1 MAGMHSDNYEL
12 ARSSAPQSI
21 KDYSAFTDK
30 QWNSKADLSGGVYQ
44 SQNSLVE
51 FDLSNIYRSDGYSD
65 VSDYYCVIPTVMIAT
80 CVTNAGATVT
90 PPTAGYALCTLKNNY
105 QNLIHSV
112 EMTLNGKTIHD
123 HQSFVNIYS
132 NFKMLSSMSPSD
144 LKSNNTNFGMA
155 PDLDNHKSM
164 RFRTAAVG
172 AATAGV
178 SGFGIT
184 NNAPFDTSASFQQT
198 VSQNDG
204 KGNPAL
210 LQRINRTVD
219 TTANSSYNALFGTN
233 RIMTEDQLKAE
244 YKPHYTVSGNF
255 MYWFDYA
262 IINLK
267 YIVDAIAKIGLV
279 KKAELKLKMYV
290 NTGAL
295 SVKVYGAANATAPST
310 TSYGAVTTTFANTC
324 PMTVN
329 LLTGN
334 AAVGGFYDNTVD
346 TIIAGLYISKP
357 PSSFN
362 GGSAFTVALPG
373 LNSPLSQCLLYHSN
387 IKLDNQSDTE
397 YANANR
403 AKKIVYEKILYANSV
418 GITIGGQIDKIIT
431 SSIKNPIAV
440 VIVPYIAK
448 NLAGGLA
455 LTTALPFAQ
464 YESPYDTAPSTGAPL
479 SITNI
484 SVTLGG
490 IKVANEVLNYTYE
503 NFLQQVSLAETI
515 ASSDIGLNVGL
526 VNQEY
531 WESNRVYYIDLARS
545 RDIDKTV
552 SRELIVKGKN
562 SSNVPIDCLIFA
574 VYLDEFNID
583 VVTGVVTM

>member
-44 SQNSLVE
+44 AQNSLVE
-51 FDLSNIYRSDGYSD
+51 FDLSSIYRSDGYSD
-65 VSDYYCVIPTVMIAT
+65 VSDYYAVIPTCMAACT
-80 CVTNAGATVT
+80 VTAAGATLAV
-90 PPTAGYALCTLKNNY
+90 PTAGYALCALKNNY

-155 PDLDNHKSM
+155 SELDNHRSM
-164 RFRTAAVG
+164 EFSTAAI
-172 AATAGV
+172 AAVSAGC

-184 NNAPFDTSASFQQT
+184 NNNPFDTAASMLQT
-198 VSQNDG
+198 IKQNDG
-204 KGNPAL
+204 KGNAAL
-210 LQRINRTVD
+210 NQRINRIVD
-219 TTANSSYNALFGTN
+219 TTANSTFNNLFGTN
-233 RIMTEDQLKAE
+233 RIMTEEQLKAE
-244 YKPHYTVSGNF
+244 YKPHYTVTADGKF

-290 NTGAL
+290 NTGAV
-295 SVKVYGAANATAPST
+295 SVKVFGANDVT
-310 TSYGAVTTTFANTC
+310 TSYGAMTTTFSNTC
-324 PMTVN
+324 PLTVN
-329 LLTGN
+329 LLTGTSAN
-334 AAVGGFYDNTVD
+334 GGFAANTD
-346 TIIAGLYISKP
+346 TIIAGLYICKP

-362 GGSAFTVALPG
+362 GGSALTVAITSLS
-373 LNSPLSQCLLYHSN
+373 SPLNQCLLYHSN
-387 IKLDNQSDTE
+387 IKLDGQTDTE

-418 GITIGGQIDKIIT
+418 GIGVGNQIDKIIT

-440 VIVPYIAK
+440 VIIPFIAK

-484 SVTLGG
+484 SITLGG

-503 NFLQQVSLAETI
+503 NFLHQVSLAETI

-526 VNQEY
+526 INQEY
-531 WESNRVYYIDLARS
+531 WESNRVYYVDLARS
-545 RDIDKTV
+545 RDIDKTI

-562 SSNVPIDCLIFA
+562 SSNVPIDCVIFA

-583 VVTGVVTM
+583 VVTGVVSM

>member
-1 MAGMHSDNYEL
+1 MSGMHSDNYEL
-12 ARSSAPQSI
+12 SRSSAPQSI

-30 QWNSKADLSGGVYQ
+30 QWNTKSDLSGGVYQ
-44 SQNSLVE
+44 TQNSLIE

-65 VSDYYCVIPTVMIAT
+65 VSDYYAVIPTCMVACT
-80 CVTNAGATVT
+80 VTNAGVT
-90 PPTAGYALCTLKNNY
+90 LAVPTAGYALCSLKNNY
-105 QNLIHSV
+105 QNLIHSI

-123 HQSFVNIYS
+123 HQSFLNIYS
-132 NFKMLSSMSPSD
+132 NFKMLSSMTPSD

-155 PDLDNHKSM
+155 AELDNHRSM
-164 RFRTAAVG
+164 EFLTAAVTAG
-172 AATAGV
+172 AANC

-184 NNAPFDTSASFQQT
+184 NNNPFDTAASMLQT
-198 VSQNDG
+198 IKQNDG

-219 TTANSSYNALFGTN
+219 TTTNSSFNNLFGAG

-244 YKPHYTVSGNF
+244 YKPHYTVTTDGKF

-279 KKAELKLKMYV
+279 KKAELKLKMYI
-290 NTGAL
+290 NTGAV
-295 SVKVYGAANATAPST
+295 SVKVYGPDTVN
-310 TSYGAVTTTFANTC
+310 TSYGATTSTFANTC
-324 PMTVN
+324 PFTVN
-329 LLTGN
+329 LITGDD
-334 AAVGGFYDNTVD
+334 ATLGGFAATTD

-357 PSSFN
+357 PSSFT
-362 GGSAFTVALPG
+362 GGSALSVAITSIS
-373 LNSPLSQCLLYHSN
+373 SPLTQCLLYHSN
-387 IKLDNQSDTE
+387 IKLDNAADTE
-397 YANANR
+397 YANSNR
-403 AKKIVYEKILYANSV
+403 AKKIVYEKILYANSTGV
-418 GITIGGQIDKIIT
+418 GVGNQIDKIIT

-440 VIVPYIAK
+440 VIIPFLAK
-448 NLAGGLA
+448 NLTGGA
-455 LTTALPFAQ
+455 ISTALPFSQ
-464 YESPYDTAPSTGAPL
+464 FESPYDTAPSTGAPL
-479 SITNI
+479 SLTNI

-515 ASSDIGLNVGL
+515 TSSDIGLNVGL
-526 VNQEY
+526 INQEY
-531 WESNRVYYIDLARS
+531 WESNRVYYMDLARS

-562 SSNVPIDCLIFA
+562 SSNVPIDVVIFA
-574 VYLDEFNID
+574 VYLEEFNID
-583 VVTGVVTM
+583 VVTGVVSM

>member
-12 ARSSAPQSI
+12 ARSIAPQSI

-30 QWNSKADLSGGVYQ
+30 QWNTKADLSGGVYQ
-44 SQNSLVE
+44 TQNSLIE

-65 VSDYYCVIPTVMIAT
+65 VSDYYCVIPTCMVAT
-80 CVTNAGATVT
+80 CITSAGATLT
-90 PPTAGYALCTLKNNY
+90 PPTAGYALCSLKNNY
-105 QNLIHSV
+105 QNLIHSI

-155 PDLDNHKSM
+155 PDLDNNKST
-164 RFRTAAVG
+164 RFSPTVPVTG
-172 AATAGV
+172 TG
-178 SGFGIT
+178 GPGYGIC
-184 NNAPFDTSASFQQT
+184 NNVPFDTTASVIVT
-198 VSQNDG
+198 KIQNDG

-219 TTANSSYNALFGTN
+219 TTTNSSFNNLYGAS
-233 RIMTEDQLKAE
+233 RIMTADQLSSE
-244 YKPHYTVSGNF
+244 FKPYYTVSGNF
-255 MYWFDYA
+255 MVWYDFA

-279 KKAELKLKMYV
+279 KKAELKLKMYI
-290 NTGAL
+290 NTGAVA
-295 SVKVYGAANATAPST
+295 VKVIDPNLLTVGYT
-310 TSYGAVTTTFANTC
+310 TFNTTFANTC
-324 PMTVN
+324 PLTVN
-329 LLTGN
+329 LLPATSAN
-334 AAVGGFYDNTVD
+334 GGVVATTD
-346 TIIAGLYISKP
+346 TIIAGLYICKP
-357 PSSFN
+357 PSTFS
-362 GGSAFTVALPG
+362 GGGTNTVAISG
-373 LNSPLSQCLLYHSN
+373 VSSNPLSQCTLYHSN
-387 IKLDNQSDTE
+387 IKLDNSADTE
-397 YANANR
+397 YANSNR
-403 AKKIVYEKILYANSV
+403 AKKIVYEKILFANSLSIAN
-418 GITIGGQIDKIIT
+418 GSQIDKIIT

-440 VIVPYIAK
+440 VIIPFVAK
-448 NLAGGLA
+448 NVAGGGI
-455 LTTALPFAQ
+455 TPSALPFGQ
-464 YESPYDTAPSTGAPL
+464 YESPYDTAPATSAPL

-484 SVTLGG
+484 SITLGG
-490 IKVANEVLNYTYE
+490 IKVANDVLNYTYE

-531 WESNRVYYIDLARS
+531 WESNRVYYVDLARS

-574 VYLDEFNID
+574 VYLEEFNID

>member
-30 QWNSKADLSGGVYQ
+30 QWNTKADLSGGVYQ
-44 SQNSLVE
+44 AQNSLIE

-65 VSDYYCVIPTVMIAT
+65 VSDYYCVIPTCMVACT
-80 CVTNAGATVT
+80 VTSAGATLAV
-90 PPTAGYALCTLKNNY
+90 PTAGYALCTLKNNY

-112 EMTLNGKTIHD
+112 EMVLNGKTIHD
-123 HQSFVNIYS
+123 HQSFLNIYA

-155 PDLDNHKSM
+155 SELDNHRSM
-164 RFRTAAVG
+164 EFLSAAVTAATTGVG
-172 AATAGV
+172 
-178 SGFGIT
+178 GFGIC
-184 NNAPFDTSASFQQT
+184 NNNPYDTAASMLQT
-198 VSQNDG
+198 IKQNDG
-204 KGNPAL
+204 KGNTAL
-210 LQRINRTVD
+210 NQRINRTVD
-219 TTANSSYNALFGTN
+219 TTTNSSFNNLFGAG

-244 YKPHYTVSGNF
+244 FKPHYTVSSDGKF

-267 YIVDAIAKIGLV
+267 YLVDGIAKLGLV

-290 NTGAL
+290 NTGAV
-295 SVKVYGAANATAPST
+295 SVKVYGPDAAT
-310 TSYGAVTTTFANTC
+310 TSYGATTTTFANTC
-324 PMTVN
+324 PFTVN
-329 LLTGN
+329 LLTGDDTTL
-334 AAVGGFYDNTVD
+334 GGFAATTD
-346 TIIAGLYISKP
+346 TIIAGLYISRP
-357 PSSFN
+357 PSSFT
-362 GGSAFTVALPG
+362 GGSALSVAITSLS
-373 LNSPLSQCLLYHSN
+373 SPLTQCLLYHSN
-387 IKLDNQSDTE
+387 IKLDNAADTE

-403 AKKIVYEKILYANSV
+403 AKKIVYEKILYANST

-440 VIVPYIAK
+440 VIIPYLAK
-448 NLAGGLA
+448 NLSGGA
-455 LTTALPFAQ
+455 ISTALPFSQ
-464 YESPYDTAPSTGAPL
+464 FESPYDTAPATGAPL

-484 SVTLGG
+484 SITLGG
-490 IKVANEVLNYTYE
+490 IKVANEVLNYTFE
-503 NFLQQVSLAETI
+503 NFLHQVALAETI
-515 ASSDIGLNVGL
+515 TSSDIGLNVGL
-526 VNQEY
+526 INQEY
-531 WESNRVYYIDLARS
+531 WESNRVYYMDLARS

-574 VYLDEFNID
+574 VYLEEFNID

>member
-30 QWNSKADLSGGVYQ
+30 QWNTKADLSGGVYQ
-44 SQNSLVE
+44 TQNSLVE
-51 FDLSNIYRSDGYSD
+51 FDLSSIYRSDGYSD
-65 VSDYYCVIPTVMIAT
+65 VSDYCVIPTCMVA
-80 CVTNAGATVT
+80 CVVTSAGATLAV
-90 PPTAGYALCTLKNNY
+90 PTSGFALCSLKNNY

-123 HQSFVNIYS
+123 HQSFINIYS

-155 PDLDNHKSM
+155 SELDNHRSM
-164 RFRTAAVG
+164 EFLSAAVTAATTGVG
-172 AATAGV
+172 
-178 SGFGIT
+178 GFGIT
-184 NNAPFDTSASFQQT
+184 NNNPFDTAASMLQT
-198 VSQNDG
+198 IKQNDG

-210 LQRINRTVD
+210 LQRINRIVD
-219 TTANSSYNALFGTN
+219 TTANSSFNNLFGAG

-244 YKPHYTVSGNF
+244 YKPHYTVTGNF

-267 YIVDAIAKIGLV
+267 YVVDAIAKIGLV

-295 SVKVYGAANATAPST
+295 SVKLYGPNLTTTA
-310 TSYGAVTTTFANTC
+310 YGAVTTTFANTC

-329 LLTGN
+329 LLTGTSAN
-334 AAVGGFYDNTVD
+334 GGFADTAD

-362 GGSAFTVALPG
+362 GGGTNTVAITSLS
-373 LNSPLSQCLLYHSN
+373 SPLTQCVLYHSN

-397 YANANR
+397 FANANR
-403 AKKIVYEKILYANSV
+403 AKKVVYEKILYASSTGV
-418 GITIGGQIDKIIT
+418 TIGGQIDKIIT

-440 VIVPYIAK
+440 LIVPYLAK
-448 NLAGGLA
+448 NLAGGA
-455 LTTALPFAQ
+455 ISTALPFAQ
-464 YESPYDTAPSTGAPL
+464 FESPFDTAPATGAPL
-479 SITNI
+479 SLTNI
-484 SVTLGG
+484 SITLGG
-490 IKVANEVLNYTYE
+490 IKVANEVLNYTFE
-503 NFLQQVSLAETI
+503 NFLHQVSLAETI
-515 ASSDIGLNVGL
+515 TSSDIGLNVGL
-526 VNQEY
+526 INQEY
-531 WESNRVYYIDLARS
+531 WESNLVYYMDLARS

-552 SRELIVKGKN
+552 SRELVVKGKN
-562 SSNVPIDCLIFA
+562 SSNVPIDCHIFA
-574 VYLDEFNID
+574 IYLEEFNIA
-583 VVTGVVTM
+583 VLTGVVSM

>member
-1 MAGMHSDNYEL
+1 MVACAIN
-12 ARSSAPQSI
+12 A
-21 KDYSAFTDK
+21 
-30 QWNSKADLSGGVYQ
+30 
-44 SQNSLVE
+44 
-51 FDLSNIYRSDGYSD
+51 
-65 VSDYYCVIPTVMIAT
+65 
-80 CVTNAGATVT
+80 AGAIQTA
-90 PPTAGYALCTLKNNY
+90 PTSGYALCSLKNNY

-155 PDLDNHKSM
+155 SELDNHRSM
-164 RFRTAAVG
+164 EFLTAAVT
-172 AATAGV
+172 AATSGV

-184 NNAPFDTSASFQQT
+184 NNHPFETAASLLQT
-198 VSQNDG
+198 IAQNNG

-219 TTANSSYNALFGTN
+219 TTTNSSFNNLFGAG
-233 RIMTEDQLKAE
+233 RILTEDQIRSE
-244 YKPHYTVSGNF
+244 YKPYYTVSGNV

-290 NTGAL
+290 NTGAVN
-295 SVKVYGAANATAPST
+295 VKVYGPNLDT

-329 LLTGN
+329 LITGVATTAGGFV
-334 AAVGGFYDNTVD
+334 AAVDSIV
-346 TIIAGLYISKP
+346 AGLYISKP

-362 GGSAFTVALPG
+362 GGGTNSVSLAGALS
-373 LNSPLSQCLLYHSN
+373 SPLTQCVLYHSN

-403 AKKIVYEKILYANSV
+403 AKKIVYEKILYATSTAV
-418 GITIGGQIDKIIT
+418 GIGSQIDKIIT

-440 VIVPYIAK
+440 VIIPYLAK
-448 NLAGGLA
+448 NLAGNAIG
-455 LTTALPFAQ
+455 TALPFAQ
-464 YESPYDTAPSTGAPL
+464 YESPYDTAPATGAPL
-479 SITNI
+479 SLTNI
-484 SVTLGG
+484 SITLGG
-490 IKVANEVLNYTYE
+490 IKVANEVLNYTFE
-503 NFLQQVSLAETI
+503 NFLHQVSLAETI

-526 VNQEY
+526 INQEY
-531 WESNRVYYIDLARS
+531 WESNRVYYMDLARS

-562 SSNVPIDCLIFA
+562 SSNVPIDVVIFA
-574 VYLDEFNID
+574 VYLEEFNID